1 MHDLLVTLLNPEFT
15 FSRETGIAL
24 IGILLFLFVF
34 WKIRVVRRRKRENE
48 VIQDAVAKDI
58 ILKESA
64 INKEK
69 TLKQLKEERLR
80 MGNQD
85 IKEEGEEPKEE
96 PKEPEVPE
104 KPEESEKSEEP
115 ETEAEDPKSVG
126 KEEIYPYKRKM
137 LLTKTEYAF
146 YQKLKAKCDENK
158 YIICPKVRLEDIAGV
173 DEKEIAGIV
182 PDNKKDNLRG
192 GKQRYRNHVKSSHI
206 DFVIC
211 NSKLYLLAGLE
222 LDDKS
227 HFSKKASDKD
237 EQKNKIFNKIGLLL
251 FRIPVEPEK
260 YDEQIDK
267 MLQVIKDKQK
277 EEIEEYIKKKQMQDG
292 GKALSNSFAPHRRS
306 L

>member
-1 MHDLLVTLLNPEFT
+1 MWIATLFYLVSTVFTVLGVCVLFGFIVHSLSFSYKKHRQHRRQNKKNAQYQKIPLN
-15 FSRETGIAL
+15 
-24 IGILLFLFVF
+24 
-34 WKIRVVRRRKRENE
+34 
-48 VIQDAVAKDI
+48 
-58 ILKESA
+58 
-64 INKEK
+64 
-69 TLKQLKEERLR
+69 QLKEKRLR
-80 MGNQD
+80 NYQAQQN
-85 IKEEGEEPKEE
+85 GEKPEPEE

-126 KEEIYPYKRKM
+126 KEEIYPYKIKM

>member
-1 MHDLLVTLLNPEFT
+1 MSLTEVLFYVA
-15 FSRETGIAL
+15 IAIAAL
-24 IGILLFLFVF
+24 GVCFLFGAIF
-34 WKIRVVRRRKRENE
+34 YLLSSSHGKDMLHNRKIDDTTVKLNAQYQK
-48 VIQDAVAKDI
+48 IP
-58 ILKESA
+58 L
-64 INKEK
+64 N
-69 TLKQLKEERLR
+69 QLKEERLR
-80 MGNQD
+80 NYRVQQNGE
-85 IKEEGEEPKEE
+85 KSEEPEE
-96 PKEPEVPE
+96 L
-104 KPEESEKSEEP
+104 EESEKPEEP
-115 ETEAEDPKSVG
+115 ETEAEDPKNVG

-292 GKALSNSFAPHRRS
+292 GKALSNSFAPQRRS